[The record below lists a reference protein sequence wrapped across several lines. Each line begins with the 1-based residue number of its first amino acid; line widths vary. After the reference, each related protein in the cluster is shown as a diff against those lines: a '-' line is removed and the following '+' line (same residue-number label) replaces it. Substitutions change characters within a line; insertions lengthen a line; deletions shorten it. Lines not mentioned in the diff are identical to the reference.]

1 MKKKVLLIHKE
12 KAMDIVILAM
22 GVTYCLIEKEWSLT
36 NLSFGLRGV
45 LIITTLGFWHFI
57 QEIRQLMS

>member
-1 MKKKVLLIHKE
+1 
-12 KAMDIVILAM
+12 MDIVILAM

>member
-1 MKKKVLLIHKE
+1 
-12 KAMDIVILAM
+12 MDIVILAM

-45 LIITTLGFWHFI
+45 LIITALGFWHFI